1 MVYCN
6 HKYFLLNLLCLLFL
20 LFIPQ
25 LEAQVYY
32 FKKYTT
38 SDGLV
43 QGTVKAISQDS
54 FGRMWFG
61 TAEGIS
67 IYDGTEFHN
76 YGASERYPA
85 PVVTCFYEPYPG
97 TMLAGTIGGGIL
109 VFQKPEF
116 KMDTVVAILKNQNY
130 VLDSSISSIVKGPD
144 RKIWISSDKG
154 LSIWQLDGGKMK
166 NVIHKKHFGEFDTLS
181 INQISFKKDGTLFLA
196 TEEGLIEEKNENY
209 RRISSGLFKPDAPVF
224 RVFCDNKDK
233 IWFSTLQGLYYLKD
247 NNVFS
252 FSNSHP
258 EIDNIVIAFLKTEDN
273 SLYFGGYGKL
283 FKFNSGSLDI
293 IDKSIGLNEKT
304 IVCLFSDREKNL
316 WIGSLEGISK
326 LTEHK
331 LKFVQNESPS
341 IIYSKI
347 KNINDKLLIGSN
359 HGLFEIKNYSLV
371 QTKLANGVPNIL
383 IRDFVVQGDTI
394 WYATP
399 DGIYFK
405 FKNKIGHFTSGDG
418 LPHNVVY
425 EINLDS
431 EKRLWMA
438 TQAGVAYISKGKLY
452 NFANKIEH
460 KWNYSDAES
469 RYVLSSISI
478 RKILPDKKG
487 NVWIGSWDMGLIKI
501 YKDSVFRFTQ
511 NNGLKD
517 LHIRGLNFDNENNL
531 WIGTRYSGAFKYDG
545 NQFLQFSTKDGL
557 NSNWVFSVIQDKY
570 NNYWFTTANGIAKY
584 SNKHFSAISAS
595 EGISSSEVAIALE
608 YKNEIW
614 FNSNSQ
620 IIAYEIENSSTEEI
634 RPKILF
640 KEVRLLDG
648 ELPLQ
653 KNTPGVQRKSYLNLS
668 SPVEN
673 HMPLE
678 LDYSKNSI
686 LIDFVGLSFKDESQ
700 IKYDYILEGF
710 DKNWVKST
718 KHNYV
723 NYTHLPPG
731 DYSFKVYAI
740 NGEGIKSNS
749 PAVFSF
755 TILPPFWQR
764 WWFIVSTILVTL
776 FLTSIISILIYRSRM
791 NQKIRVERLR
801 TKISSDLH
809 DEIGTSLS
817 SIAIFSELIKRDN
830 DNSSSKNREML
841 EKIENTSRNL
851 IDKMSDIVWAI
862 NPQNDR
868 LEDAILKLR
877 EYSVKLLESRGIDV
891 KINIPKAVFNITLT
905 MDVRS
910 NLLMIFKEI
919 VTNAAKYSFAKNI
932 GINFSVFQKSGRR
945 VLLLNVK
952 DDGVGFNT
960 SEVKSGNGLRNI
972 IRRSKDINALLN
984 LESSPGKGTKISL
997 EINLG

>member
-1 MVYCN
+1 MFGYFK
-6 HKYFLLNLLCLLFL
+6 KY
-20 LFIPQ
+20 LFILILAPLFSINSQ
-25 LEAQVYY
+25 TYY

-43 QGTVKAISQDS
+43 QGTIKAIFQDS
-54 FGRMWFG
+54 YGRMWFG

-76 YGASERYPA
+76 YGASKRFPA

-109 VFQKPEF
+109 VFKKPQY
-116 KMDTVVAILKNQNY
+116 KMDTVVAVLKDRNY
-130 VLDSSISSIVKGPD
+130 ILDSSISSIVKGPD
-144 RKIWISSDKG
+144 ARIWISSDKG
-154 LSIWQLDGGKMK
+154 LSIWKLGNGKIK
-166 NVIHKKHFGEFDTLS
+166 KVTHKEHFGEFNKLS
-181 INQISFKKDGTLFLA
+181 INQIAFKKNKTLYLA
-196 TEEGLIEEKNENY
+196 AEEGLIEEKNGQFK
-209 RRISSGLFKPDAPVF
+209 RITSRLFKPDTPVF
-224 RVFCDNKDK
+224 RVFCDSEDR
-233 IWFSTLQGLYYLKD
+233 IWFSTLQGLFYLK
-247 NNVFS
+247 NEVVYS
-252 FSNSHP
+252 FSNLHP
-258 EIDNIVIAFLKTEDN
+258 EIDNIVIAFLETEEN
-273 SLYFGGYGKL
+273 GLLFGGYGKL
-283 FKFNSGSLDI
+283 FEDNNNSFEV
-293 IDKSIGLNEKT
+293 IDESSGLTEKT
-304 IVCLFSDREKNL
+304 IICLFSDREKNL
-316 WIGSLEGISK
+316 WIGSLEGVSK

-331 LKFVQNESPS
+331 LKFVQNGNPS
-341 IIYSKI
+341 TIFSKLKI
-347 KNINDKLLIGSN
+347 INDELIIGSN
-359 HGLFEIKNYSLV
+359 HGLYKIKDYTLTPTRLSDGMPE
-371 QTKLANGVPNIL
+371 TL

-394 WYATP
+394 WFATP

-405 FKNKIGHFTSGDG
+405 FKNKIGHLTAKDG

-425 EINLDS
+425 ELNLDP
-431 EKRLWMA
+431 EKRLWIA
-438 TQAGVAYISKGKLY
+438 TQAGVAYMFKGKLY
-452 NFANKIEH
+452 NFTNKIEH
-460 KWNYSDAES
+460 NWNFSDSES
-469 RYVLSSISI
+469 RYALSSVSI
-478 RKILPDKKG
+478 RKILSDKNG

-501 YKDSVFRFTQ
+501 YKDSVFRFTP
-511 NNGLKD
+511 NDGITD

-545 NQFLQFSTKDGL
+545 HKFSQLSTVDGL
-557 NSNWVFSVIQDKY
+557 NSNWVFSVIQDKF
-570 NNYWFTTANGIAKY
+570 NDYWFTTANGISKY
-584 SNKHFSAISAS
+584 SNKHFSGISAS
-595 EGISSSEVAIALE
+595 EGISSSEVTVAVE

-620 IIAYEIENSSTEEI
+620 IIAYEINNATVEEI
-634 RPKILF
+634 KPNILF

-648 ELPLQ
+648 ELPSSENPQ
-653 KNTPGVQRKSYLNLS
+653 GTQRKSSLNFS
-668 SPVEN
+668 SPVEI
-673 HMPLE
+673 HKSLK
-678 LDYSKNSI
+678 LDYSKNTI
-686 LIDFVGLSFKDESQ
+686 LIDFAGLSFKDESQ

-710 DKNWVKST
+710 DKNWIKST
-718 KHNYV
+718 KRNYV

-749 PAVFSF
+749 PAAFSF

-764 WWFIVSTILVTL
+764 WWFIVSTILATL

-791 NQKIRVERLR
+791 NQKIRVEKLR

-817 SIAIFSELIKRDN
+817 SIAIFSELIKRDSV
-830 DNSSSKNREML
+830 NSSSKNKEML
-841 EKIENTSRNL
+841 EKIENTSRTL

-891 KINIPKAVFNITLT
+891 KINIPEEVFKITLT

-919 VTNAAKYSFAKNI
+919 VTNAAKYSFAKTI
-932 GINFSVFQKSGRR
+932 DISFSEFQKSGRR
-945 VLLLNVK
+945 VLVLNVK

-984 LESSPGKGTKISL
+984 LESSPGKGTNISL
-997 EINLG
+997 EINLE

>member
-1 MVYCN
+1 MCN
-6 HKYFLLNLLCLLFL
+6 PLKKVLLVLILTPLFSVNS
-20 LFIPQ
+20 Q
-25 LEAQVYY
+25 TYY

-38 SDGLV
+38 SDGLI
-43 QGTVKAISQDS
+43 QGTIKAICQDS
-54 FGRMWFG
+54 YGRMWFG

-76 YGASERYPA
+76 YGASKRYPA
-85 PVVTCFYEPYPG
+85 PVVTCFYEPNPG
-97 TMLAGTIGGGIL
+97 TILAGTIGGGIL
-109 VFQKPEF
+109 VFKKPEF
-116 KMDTVVAILKNQNY
+116 KMDTVVAILKDQSY
-130 VLDSSISSIVKGPD
+130 VLDSSISSIIKGPD
-144 RKIWISSDKG
+144 GKIWISSDKG
-154 LSIWQLDGGKMK
+154 LSIWQLEDGKII
-166 NVIHKKHFGEFDTLS
+166 NVLHKAHFGDFETLS
-181 INQISFKKDGTLFLA
+181 VNQIAFNKDGTLYLA
-196 TEEGLIEEKNENY
+196 TEEGLIEEKNESY
-209 RRISSGLFKPDAPVF
+209 RRITSGLFKPDSPVF
-224 RVFCDNKDK
+224 RVFCDNEER
-233 IWFSTLQGLYYLKD
+233 IWFSTLEGLYYLKD
-247 NNVFS
+247 NKVFN

-258 EIDNIVIAFLKTEDN
+258 EIDNIVIAFLQTEDN
-273 SLYFGGYGKL
+273 SLLFGGYGKF
-283 FKFNSGSLDI
+283 FKYNSKSFEI
-293 IDKSIGLNEKT
+293 IDESSGLTEKT
-304 IVCLFSDREKNL
+304 IVCMFSDREKNL
-316 WIGSLEGISK
+316 WIGSLEGVSK

-331 LKFVQNESPS
+331 LKFVQNDNPS
-341 IIYSKI
+341 TIFSKL
-347 KNINDKLLIGSN
+347 KTINDELIIGSN
-359 HGLFEIKNYSLV
+359 HGLYKIKDY
-371 QTKLANGVPNIL
+371 KLMPTRLSDGMPQIL
-383 IRDFVVQGDTI
+383 IRDLAVQGDTI
-394 WYATP
+394 WFATP

-405 FKNKIGHFTSGDG
+405 FKNKIGHLSSADG

-425 EINLDS
+425 EINLDF
-431 EKRLWMA
+431 EKRLWLA

-452 NFANKIEH
+452 NFTNKIEH
-460 KWNYSDAES
+460 NWNYSDAEC

-478 RKILPDKKG
+478 RKILSDKKG
-487 NVWIGSWDMGLIKI
+487 NVWIGSWDMGLLKI
-501 YKDSVFRFTQ
+501 SKDSVFRFMPNDGIT
-511 NNGLKD
+511 D
-517 LHIRGLNFDNENNL
+517 LHIRGLNFDNENDL
-531 WIGTRYSGAFKYDG
+531 WIGTRYSGVFKYDG
-545 NQFLQFSTKDGL
+545 HKFSQLSTENGL
-557 NSNWVFSVIQDKY
+557 NSNWVFSVVQDKY
-570 NNYWFTTANGIAKY
+570 NNYWFATANGISKY
-584 SNKHFSAISAS
+584 SNKHFSGISAS
-595 EGISSSEVAIALE
+595 EGISSSEVTVAQE

-634 RPKILF
+634 KPKILF
-640 KEVRLLDG
+640 KNVMLLDE
-648 ELPLQ
+648 ELPFPEKTKNIQ
-653 KNTPGVQRKSYLNLS
+653 KESFLNLS
-668 SPVEN
+668 SPAEIQT
-673 HMPLE
+673 PLK
-678 LDYSKNSI
+678 LDYSKNTI
-686 LIDFVGLSFKDESQ
+686 LIDFAGLSFKDESQ

-710 DKNWVKST
+710 DKNWIKST
-718 KHNYV
+718 KRNYV

-764 WWFIVSTILVTL
+764 WWFIISTIFATL

-817 SIAIFSELIKRDN
+817 SIAIFSELIKRDAE
-830 DNSSSKNREML
+830 NSSAKSKEML

-891 KINIPKAVFNITLT
+891 KINIPEEVFNITLT

-919 VTNAAKYSFAKNI
+919 ITNAAKYSFAKNI
-932 GINFSVFQKSGRR
+932 DINFSVFQKSGSK
-945 VLLLNVK
+945 VLVLNVK

-972 IRRSKDINALLN
+972 IRRSKDINSLLN
-984 LESSPGKGTKISL
+984 LESLPGEGTNISL
-997 EINLG
+997 EINLE